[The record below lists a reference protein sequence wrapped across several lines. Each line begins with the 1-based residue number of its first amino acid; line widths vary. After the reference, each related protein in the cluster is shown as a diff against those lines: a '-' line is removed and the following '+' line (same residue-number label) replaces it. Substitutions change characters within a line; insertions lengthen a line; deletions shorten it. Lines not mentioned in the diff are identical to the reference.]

1 MTTATE
7 RMTVK
12 SRDGSLIAYDK
23 VGSGPVLIV
32 VSGASQFR
40 AINPNFAEIAR
51 VLSDQ
56 FTVINYDRR
65 GRGESGDTP
74 PYSVQKEIDDIA
86 ALIAANG
93 RRGSVLGFSSGAVLA
108 VEAAVAGLPIDKVIA
123 YEPPIAVEGS
133 GRDTNWGNLIP
144 RLDAALANGDRR
156 EVTRIFFVEG
166 VGLTPDAY
174 EGMMKPPSGPG
185 LEAIAPTL
193 IYDSR
198 IVDAAYPGKQWPAR
212 YRTNKVPVLL
222 LNGDKTFPFI
232 PFGVDALSKVL
243 ANSSRGTLAGQ
254 DHGPKPEAIAPAI
267 RKFLGS

>member
-1 MTTATE
+1 MDTAIQSL
-7 RMTVK
+7 TVK
-12 SRDGSLIAYDK
+12 SKDGASIAYDK

-40 AINPNFAEIAR
+40 TTNPSFAELAR
-51 VLSDQ
+51 ILSDQ

-93 RRGSVLGFSSGAVLA
+93 RRASVLGFSSGAVLA
-108 VEAAVAGLPIDKVIA
+108 LEAAVAGMPIDKVIA
-123 YEPPIAVEGS
+123 YEPPIAVAGS
-133 GRDTNWGNLIP
+133 GRDIDWGKLIP
-144 RLDAALANGDRR
+144 RLDAALARGDRR
-156 EVTRIFFVEG
+156 EVTRIFYVEG
-166 VGLTPDAY
+166 VGLTPEVY
-174 EGMMKPPSGPG
+174 EGMIKPPSGPV

-198 IVDAAYPGKQWPAR
+198 IVDAAYPHQKWPAR

-243 ANSSRGTLAGQ
+243 ANSSRGTLPGQ

-267 RKFLGS
+267 RKFLGA

>member
-1 MTTATE
+1 MDTATQSL
-7 RMTVK
+7 TVK
-12 SRDGSLIAYDK
+12 SKDGASIAYDK
-23 VGSGPVLIV
+23 VGSGPVVIV

-40 AINPNFAEIAR
+40 TTNPSFAELAR
-51 VLSDQ
+51 ILSDQ

-65 GRGESGDTP
+65 GRGESGDAP

-93 RRGSVLGFSSGAVLA
+93 RRASVLGFSSGAVLA
-108 VEAAVAGLPIDKVIA
+108 LEAAVAGLPIDKVIA
-123 YEPPIAVEGS
+123 YEPPIAVAGS
-133 GRDTNWGNLIP
+133 GRDIDWGKLIP
-144 RLDAALANGDRR
+144 RLDAALARGDRR
-156 EVTRIFFVEG
+156 EVTRIFYVEG
-166 VGLTPDAY
+166 VGLTPEAY
-174 EGMMKPPSGPG
+174 EGMMKPPSGPA

-198 IVDAAYPGKQWPAR
+198 IVDAAYPHQQWPAR

-222 LNGDKTFPFI
+222 LNGDRTFPFI

-243 ANSSRGTLAGQ
+243 ANSSRGTLPGQ

-267 RKFLGS
+267 RKFLGA